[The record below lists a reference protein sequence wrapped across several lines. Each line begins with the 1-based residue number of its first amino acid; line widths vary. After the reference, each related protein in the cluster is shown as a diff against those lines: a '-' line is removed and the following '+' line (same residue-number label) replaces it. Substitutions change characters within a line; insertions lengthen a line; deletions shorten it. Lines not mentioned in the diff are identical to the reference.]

1 MKYKCNFCDTT
12 VTKKMKEEGIKP
24 TKSIDTEKDEFVKDD
39 KGKYYHLECFRNHL
53 IKRKKLSGDEIELLI
68 LERLEITTQENQENE
83 DKDKFLQWIMD
94 FYDGSLPA
102 YFLKKLQSV
111 REGSY
116 QGLNESID
124 YLTLLDIYQHLEK
137 YLKKIAGQKN
147 IKNVTQQMNYDL
159 AVVIGNYGDY
169 KRYKAKQK
177 LEQDKTE
184 IAKKAVNEQS
194 KIKTA
199 LDKKKNT
206 DGDNFSL
213 HDVLDDILL

>member
-1 MKYKCNFCDTT
+1 MKYKCNFCDPT

-39 KGKYYHLECFRNHL
+39 KGKYYHLNCFKNHL
-53 IKRKKLSGDEIELLI
+53 AKRKKLDESEIEKLLF
-68 LERLEITTQENQENE
+68 ERLEITKLENQENE
-83 DKDKFLQWIMD
+83 EKDNFLQWIMD
-94 FYDGSLPA
+94 YYDGSLPA

-111 REGSY
+111 RDGSH
-116 QGLNESID
+116 QGLNEPID
-124 YLTLLDIYQHLEK
+124 YSTLLDIYNHMEK
-137 YLKKIAGQKN
+137 YLRKVAAQKN
-147 IKNVTQQMNYDL
+147 IRNVTQQMNYDL
-159 AVVIGNYGDY
+159 AVVVGNYGDY

-184 IAKKAVNEQS
+184 VAKKAVNEQS

-199 LDKKKNT
+199 LDKKKNN
-206 DGDNFSL
+206 DGDSFSL

>member
-1 MKYKCNFCDTT
+1 MKYKCNFCDPT

-39 KGKYYHLECFRNHL
+39 KGKYYHLECFKSHL
-53 IKRKKLSGDEIELLI
+53 TKRKKLSEDEIEELL
-68 LERLEITTQENQENE
+68 LERLEITKQENKENE
-83 DKDKFLQWIMD
+83 EKDNFLQWIMD

-111 REGSY
+111 REGKY

-124 YLTLLDIYQHLEK
+124 YFTLLDIYQHLEK
-137 YLKKIAGQKN
+137 YLRKIAGQKN
-147 IKNVTQQMNYDL
+147 LKNVTQQMNYDL
-159 AVVIGNYGDY
+159 AVVVGNYGDY
-169 KRYKAKQK
+169 KRYKAKQV

-184 IAKKAVNEQS
+184 VAKKTVSEQS

-199 LDKKKNT
+199 LDKKKNN

-213 HDVLDDILL
+213 HDVMDDILL